1 MTNYKTFL
9 SNVRRLSDNTI
20 KSSIHDI
27 SLFARTQDPQTAT
40 RQDIERW
47 IDSQKN
53 LSPATLKRRVISIR
67 QYYDWLIDNN
77 LYKDPNPADS
87 PYLIPKQAAVNERT
101 LIDRVSLLEQVK
113 NDTDALAI
121 GLMAWCGLR
130 VAEAVSAHTDHIQDG
145 WLSVVG
151 KGNKRR
157 DIPLALLPDRAVKI
171 LAQRVAHAPTYLLVG
186 ERGPLTA
193 NGLWRR
199 LQPIETHDLRRAAL
213 TAQVMGGANLES
225 VRRLAGHATLGILH
239 QYMVE
244 DKNKMLEGLV

>member
-1 MTNYKTFL
+1 MTYETFL

-40 RQDIERW
+40 RQDIEKW

-53 LSPATLKRRVISIR
+53 LSPATIKRRVISLR

-77 LYKDPNPADS
+77 LYKDPNPAAS
-87 PYLIPKQAAVNERT
+87 PYLIPKQAAAHERKP
-101 LIDRVSLLEQVK
+101 LDRVSLLNTAK

-130 VAEAVSAHTDHIQDG
+130 VAEAVNAHTDHISDG
-145 WLSVVG
+145 WLTVIG
-151 KGNKRR
+151 KGNKER
-157 DIPLALLPDRAVKI
+157 DIPLALLPDRAVKV
-171 LAQRVAHAPTYLLVG
+171 LADRVAHAPTFLLIG
-186 ERGPLTA
+186 ERGQLTA

-225 VRRLAGHATLGILH
+225 VRRLAGHSTLGILH
-239 QYMVE
+239 QYVVE
-244 DKNKMLEGLV
+244 DKSKMLEGLI